1 MGQLVL
7 SYDTTNGCFDFTA
20 NLRISASNND
30 VRGEDPRPLSP
41 FFSHCSSQ
49 ESLDEN
55 FVLRPTGLR
64 MINRKVSS
72 PIPTCMT
79 STRRRTLSDAPTEAL
94 ISPVIP
100 RRHLSPRQVKEGMS
114 RVRSCPVINSGSDE
128 HLKKSSPSPPVSP
141 RFTFTELSYV
151 GAQPQNRTKFHTT
164 PIGASPALASADQ
177 EKLPRIHQT
186 RGSPMLVK
194 TQRTPTE
201 SARELFNMSPVLGE
215 SAVSIDQD
223 NNIQC
228 DFNDKV
234 QYYLHTISAEKDI
247 DQ

>member
-1 MGQLVL
+1 
-7 SYDTTNGCFDFTA
+7 
-20 NLRISASNND
+20 
-30 VRGEDPRPLSP
+30 
-41 FFSHCSSQ
+41 
-49 ESLDEN
+49 
-55 FVLRPTGLR
+55 

-72 PIPTCMT
+72 PIPVCMT

-94 ISPVIP
+94 ISPLIP
-100 RRHLSPRQVKEGMS
+100 RRRFSPKQLKEGMS
-114 RVRSCPVINSGSDE
+114 RVRSCPVINSDSDE
-128 HLKKSSPSPPVSP
+128 HLNKSSPSPPVSP

-151 GAQPQNRTKFHTT
+151 GAQPQNRTKCLTT
-164 PIGASPALASADQ
+164 PIGASPTHTSADH
-177 EKLPRIHQT
+177 EKLPLIHQT
-186 RGSPMLVK
+186 CGSPMLVK

-201 SARELFNMSPVLGE
+201 SARELFNVSPVLGE
-215 SAVSIDQD
+215 SAVSINQD

>member
-7 SYDTTNGCFDFTA
+7 SYDATNDYFDFTA
-20 NLRISASNND
+20 NLRISVSNND
-30 VRGEDPRPLSP
+30 VRGGDPRPLSP
-41 FFSHCSSQ
+41 FSSHCSPQ

-64 MINRKVSS
+64 MLNRKVSS
-72 PIPTCMT
+72 PIPACMT
-79 STRRRTLSDAPTEAL
+79 STRRRTLSDAPAEAL

-100 RRHLSPRQVKEGMS
+100 RRRFSPKQEGVS

-128 HLKKSSPSPPVSP
+128 HLNKSSPSPPVSP
-141 RFTFTELSYV
+141 RFTFAELSYV
-151 GAQPQNRTKFHTT
+151 GAQPQYRTRFHTT
-164 PIGASPALASADQ
+164 PIRASPTLTSADQ

-201 SARELFNMSPVLGE
+201 SARELFNVSPVLGE
-215 SAVSIDQD
+215 SAVSTNED

>member
-1 MGQLVL
+1 MGHLVL
-7 SYDTTNGCFDFTA
+7 SYDANISYFDFTA
-20 NLRISASNND
+20 NLRTSVSNND
-30 VRGEDPRPLSP
+30 VRGGDPRSLSP
-41 FFSHCSSQ
+41 FLSHCSSQ

-55 FVLRPTGLR
+55 FVLRPTGLP

-72 PIPTCMT
+72 PIPACMT

-100 RRHLSPRQVKEGMS
+100 RRHLSPRHVKEGMS

-141 RFTFTELSYV
+141 QFTFAELSYAC
-151 GAQPQNRTKFHTT
+151 AQPQNRTKFHTT
-164 PIGASPALASADQ
+164 PIGARPALTSADQ

-201 SARELFNMSPVLGE
+201 SARELFNVSPVLGD
-215 SAVSIDQD
+215 SAASINQD
-223 NNIQC
+223 KNIQC

-234 QYYLHTISAEKDI
+234 QYYLHTISTEKDI
-247 DQ
+247 D